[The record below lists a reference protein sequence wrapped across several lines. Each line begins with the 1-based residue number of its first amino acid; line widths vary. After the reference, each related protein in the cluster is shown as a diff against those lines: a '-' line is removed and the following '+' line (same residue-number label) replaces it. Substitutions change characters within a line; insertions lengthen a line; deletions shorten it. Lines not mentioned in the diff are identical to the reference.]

1 LPEKAVRIREPNFIE
16 DMLSDPLVKL
26 GVELEGLAKITDDEE
41 DARDLRAVAVRA
53 RAAAEATRA
62 VLNLDMDGHVYFA
75 ERAGRS
81 VRLAATPV
89 DIAGMHIFD
98 DLETAVYTSATLS
111 TGGTFKYI
119 KGRLGIENAE
129 ELILKSHFDYE
140 RQAVLYIARDL
151 PPPDAPSWGLMVIE
165 RIRRILEITRGRTL
179 VLFTSYS
186 LLNHAADAIEI
197 EGVRILRQ
205 GEGESYRL
213 VEELK
218 ADPTAALFGTY
229 TFWQGIDLPGDALKC
244 VVITRLP
251 FAVPD
256 EPLVQ
261 ARMELLQAQGREPFV
276 HYQVPGAALT
286 LKQGF
291 GRLIRTSTDTGAVA
305 ILDSRIATRPYGK
318 TFLKSLPPALVTDE
332 LEEIRRH
339 L

>member
-1 LPEKAVRIREPNFIE
+1 
-16 DMLSDPLVKL
+16 
-26 GVELEGLAKITDDEE
+26 
-41 DARDLRAVAVRA
+41 
-53 RAAAEATRA
+53 
-62 VLNLDMDGHVYFA
+62 
-75 ERAGRS
+75 
-81 VRLAATPV
+81 
-89 DIAGMHIFD
+89 
-98 DLETAVYTSATLS
+98 
-111 TGGTFKYI
+111 
-119 KGRLGIENAE
+119 
-129 ELILKSHFDYE
+129 
-140 RQAVLYIARDL
+140 
-151 PPPDAPSWGLMVIE
+151 
-165 RIRRILEITRGRTL
+165 
-179 VLFTSYS
+179 
-186 LLNHAADAIEI
+186 
-197 EGVRILRQ
+197 
-205 GEGESYRL
+205 
-213 VEELK
+213 
-218 ADPTAALFGTY
+218 
-229 TFWQGIDLPGDALKC
+229 